1 MEVFY
6 DFKPGLIK
14 QSALAL
20 GFFDGVH
27 PGHQVVINKAIE
39 EAKRLNVTPAVVT
52 FTDHPRSLTTGSAPK
67 LLTLVEQRLKLF
79 EELGIKAALA
89 LTFREEICKM
99 TPQEYVQKVLVDS
112 MGAKSISVGINHR
125 FGRNREGT
133 PELLGELGK
142 KHGFVVHVAPMIA
155 VGNTLAVSSSTIRQA
170 VSSGDVALA
179 KTLMVRPFTLLGKVI
194 RGDQRGR
201 TIGFP
206 TANLNVSSVQV
217 IPSPGVYAG
226 FLEYAGVKNMCVVN
240 IGFRPTVTNDTK
252 LTIEAH
258 ILDFNKDIYDQTV
271 SLELLHRLRDEMK
284 FGGLEELKGQIH
296 KDCDQAR
303 KLITSQCK

>member
-27 PGHQVVINKAIE
+27 PGHQVVLNKAIE
-39 EAKRLNVTPAVVT
+39 EAKRLNVKPAVVT
-52 FTDHPRSLTTGSAPK
+52 FTDHPRSLTTGDAPK
-67 LLTLVEQRLKLF
+67 LLTLVDQRLKLF
-79 EELGIKAALA
+79 EELGIEVALT

-99 TPQEYVQKVLVDS
+99 TPQEYVQKVLIDA

-133 PELLGELGK
+133 PELLAKLGEE
-142 KHGFVVHVAPMIA
+142 HGFSVHVLPMIA
-155 VGNTLAVSSSTIRQA
+155 VSNTLEVSSSAIRQA
-170 VSSGDVALA
+170 ITSGEVKLA
-179 KTLMVRPFTLLGKVI
+179 NTLMNRPFALLGKVI

-201 TIGFP
+201 QLGFP
-206 TANLNVSSVQV
+206 TANLAVSAVQV
-217 IPSPGVYAG
+217 IPPPGVYAG
-226 FLEYAGVKNMCVVN
+226 FYEHGNEKKIAVIN
-240 IGFRPTVTNDTK
+240 IGFRPTVTNDSK

-258 ILDFNKDIYDQTV
+258 ILDFNEDLYDQSITIQFC
-271 SLELLHRLRDEMK
+271 HRLRNEMK
-284 FGGLEELKGQIH
+284 FSGIEELKSQIQQ
-296 KDCDQAR
+296 DCNQAR
-303 KLITSQCK
+303 TLMTSICK

>member
-27 PGHQVVINKAIE
+27 PGHQVVIKKAIE
-39 EAKRLNVTPAVVT
+39 EARRLKVIPAVVT

-79 EELGIKAALA
+79 EELGVEAALA

-99 TPQEYVQKVLVDS
+99 TPQEYVQKVLVEA
-112 MGAKSISVGINHR
+112 MGAKSISVGVNHR
-125 FGRNREGT
+125 FGRNREGN
-133 PELLGELGK
+133 PQLLADLGSE
-142 KHGFVVHVAPMIA
+142 HGFSVHTLNMIKEDS
-155 VGNTLAVSSSTIRQA
+155 LEVSSSEIRKA
-170 VSSGDVALA
+170 ITEGKVDLADKLMKRPHAILA
-179 KTLMVRPFTLLGKVI
+179 KVV

-201 TIGFP
+201 QLGFP
-206 TANLNVSSVQV
+206 TANLAVSSVQV
-217 IPSPGVYAG
+217 IPKTGVYAG
-226 FLEYAGVKNMCVVN
+226 FYRNDGDRLPAVIN
-240 IGFRPTVTNDTK
+240 IGYRPTVTNDTK

-258 ILDFNKDIYDQTV
+258 ILDFNQDIYDKEV
-271 SLELLHRLRDEMK
+271 SFEFCHRLRDEMK
-284 FGGLEELKGQIH
+284 FNGIEELKAQIQS
-296 KDCDQAR
+296 DCNEAR
-303 KLITSQCK
+303 KLLTTKCK

>member
-27 PGHQVVINKAIE
+27 PGHQVVIKKAIE

-79 EELGIKAALA
+79 EELGAEAALA

-99 TPQEYVQKVLVDS
+99 TPQEYVQKVLLEA
-112 MGAKSISVGINHR
+112 MGARSISVGINHR
-125 FGRNREGT
+125 FGRNREGS
-133 PELLGELGK
+133 PDLLAELGQ
-142 KHGFVVHVAPMIA
+142 KHGFVVHTAKMVTSD
-155 VGNTLAVSSSTIRQA
+155 NLEVSSSAIRQA
-170 VSSGDVALA
+170 VSAGNVELA
-179 KTLMVRPFTLLGKVI
+179 SQLISRPHAVLAKVI

-201 TIGFP
+201 QLGFP
-206 TANLNVSSVQV
+206 TANLAISPVQV
-217 IPSPGVYAG
+217 IPPPGVYAG
-226 FLEYAGVKNMCVVN
+226 FYLDEQKRLPTVIN
-240 IGFRPTVTNDTK
+240 IGYRPTVTNDSK
-252 LTIEAH
+252 LTVEAH
-258 ILDFNKDIYDQTV
+258 ILDFNQDLYDKTISVQFC
-271 SLELLHRLRDEMK
+271 HRLRDEMK
-284 FGGLEELKGQIH
+284 FNGIEELKAQIQ
-296 KDCDQAR
+296 KDCDTAR
-303 KLITSQCK
+303 QLLITQCK

>member
-27 PGHQVVINKAIE
+27 PGHQVVIKKALE
-39 EAKRLNVTPAVVT
+39 EARRLKVTPAVVT

-79 EELGIKAALA
+79 EELGVEAALA

-99 TPQEYVQKVLVDS
+99 TPQEYVQKVLIEA
-112 MGAKSISVGINHR
+112 MGAKSISVGVNHR
-125 FGRNREGT
+125 FGRNREGN
-133 PELLGELGK
+133 PDLLAELGK
-142 KHGFVVHVAPMIA
+142 VHDFSVHALKM
-155 VGNTLAVSSSTIRQA
+155 VMEDNLDVSSSAIRQA
-170 VSSGDVALA
+170 ITEGNVELAQKLMQRPHAILA
-179 KTLMVRPFTLLGKVI
+179 KVV

-201 TIGFP
+201 LLGFP
-206 TANLNVSSVQV
+206 TANLAVSSVQV
-217 IPSPGVYAG
+217 IPKTGVYAG
-226 FLEYAGVKNMCVVN
+226 FYKDDSGKHPSVIN
-240 IGFRPTVTNDTK
+240 IGYRPTVTNDSK

-258 ILDFNKDIYDQTV
+258 ILDFDKDIYDKEV
-271 SLELLHRLRDEMK
+271 SFEFCHRLRDEMK
-284 FGGLEELKGQIH
+284 FNGIEELKAQIQA
-296 KDCDQAR
+296 DCQKAR
-303 KLITSQCK
+303 QLLTSKCK